1 MVKEVPGQAQG
12 APGLRRGQI
21 MRAQKW
27 DLAATNNVIIMQSVN
42 NWTEIWWNYR
52 EMKYLW
58 LLGESF
64 RCKKQHISLL
74 RELKILLFLQSPS
87 NFWSWEFFW
96 LLFHL
101 KFSPEFTWPSAHQSS
116 RNSKFLKMEFWSKIM
131 LYNSSSLTYWRL
143 AFILTFSTYRSKSSV
158 FCDYWNLGS
167 KN

>member
-1 MVKEVPGQAQG
+1 MVKEVPVQAQG
-12 APGLRRGQI
+12 APGSRRGQI

-64 RCKKQHISLL
+64 RCKKQHFLL
-74 RELKILLFLQSPS
+74 RELKILLFLLSS
-87 NFWSWEFFW
+87 NFWSWEFFDYFFTW
-96 LLFHL
+96 NFP
-101 KFSPEFTWPSAHQSS
+101 PEFTWPSAHQSS
-116 RNSKFLKMEFWSKIM
+116 RYFKFLKMEFWSKIM
-131 LYNSSSLTYWRL
+131 LLQLQFFNYWRL
-143 AFILTFSTYRSKSSV
+143 AFMPTFSQYRSKSSV
-158 FCDYWNLGS
+158 FCDFWNLGS